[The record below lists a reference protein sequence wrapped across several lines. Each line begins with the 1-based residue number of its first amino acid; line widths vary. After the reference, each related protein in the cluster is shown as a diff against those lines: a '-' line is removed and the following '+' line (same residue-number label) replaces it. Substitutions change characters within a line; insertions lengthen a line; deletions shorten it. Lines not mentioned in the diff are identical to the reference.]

1 MDIPREK
8 TKSNKRY
15 VYGGLAVVGVVL
27 ATLGVSRLDPSA
39 PVVDR
44 ATIWMDTVERGTML
58 REVRGPG
65 TLVPEQIRLIPAVTA
80 GRVERRH
87 LQPGTEVTPET
98 VLLELSNADVQRELL
113 EAERQLTAAQAQYVS
128 LQSTLENQIL
138 NQESLV
144 AQTRSQYREAQ
155 RQVEANEALASQ
167 QLIAPMELQRSRD
180 TAEEL
185 AERLEIER
193 QRLESLRRSQE
204 PQVAAQR
211 SQVSRLREIVAF
223 QRGLVESM
231 KVVAGVAGVLQEL
244 PVEEGQWVTPG
255 LLLARVVQPGRLKA
269 ELRVPETQ
277 ATEVVVGLPAV
288 IDTRNGLIDGRVVRM
303 DPSVQNGTVTVDVAL
318 EGELPRGAR
327 PDLSVEGTIQIDRLD
342 DVLYIG
348 RPTFGQANSTVGL
361 FRLDEDRT
369 QATRAQVRLGAGSVN
384 QVQIVDG
391 LEAGDVVILSDM
403 SNWESADRV
412 RLR

>member
-1 MDIPREK
+1 VDIPREK

-15 VYGGLAVVGVVL
+15 VYGGLAVVAFVL
-27 ATLGVSRLDPSA
+27 ATLGLSRLDPSA

-44 ATIWMDTVERGTML
+44 ATVWMDTVERGTML

-65 TLVPEQIRLIPAVTA
+65 TLVPEQIRMIPAVTA

-87 LQPGTEVTPET
+87 LQPGTEVTAET
-98 VLLELSNADVQRELL
+98 VLLELSNAEVQRELL
-113 EAERQLTAAQAQYVS
+113 EALRQLTAAEAQYVS
-128 LQSTLENQIL
+128 IRSTLENQEL
-138 NQESLV
+138 NQESIV
-144 AQTRSQYREAQ
+144 AQTRSEYREAQ

-193 QRLESLRRSQE
+193 QRLESLRGSRE

-231 KVVAGVAGVLQEL
+231 QVVAGVAGVLQEL

-255 LLLARVVQPGRLKA
+255 MLLARVVQPGRLKA
-269 ELRVPETQ
+269 ELRIPETQ
-277 ATEVVVGLPAV
+277 ATEVVVGLDAV
-288 IDTRNGLIDGRVVRM
+288 VDTRNGLIQGRVVRVN
-303 DPSVQNGTVTVDVAL
+303 PAVQNGTVTVDVAL
-318 EGELPRGAR
+318 EGALPRGAR
-327 PDLSVEGTIQIDRLD
+327 PDLSVEGTIQIDRLE
-342 DVLYIG
+342 DVIYVG
-348 RPTFGQANSTVGL
+348 RPAFGQANSTVSL
-361 FRLDEDRT
+361 FRLDDDRSE
-369 QATRAQVRLGAGSVN
+369 ATRVQARLGAGSVN
-384 QVQIVDG
+384 QVQILDG
-391 LEAGDVVILSDM
+391 LDAGDVVILSDM
-403 SNWESADRV
+403 SNVESADRV

>member
-8 TKSNKRY
+8 KASNKRY
-15 VYGGLAVVGVVL
+15 VYGGLAAVGAVL

-98 VLLELSNADVQRELL
+98 VILELSNADVQRELL
-113 EAERQLTAAQAQYVS
+113 EAERQLTSAQAEYVS
-128 LQSTLENQIL
+128 LRSTLENQIL
-138 NQESLV
+138 TQESLV
-144 AQTRSQYREAQ
+144 AQTRSLYREAQ
-155 RQVEANEALASQ
+155 RQVEANEALAAQ
-167 QLIAPMELQRSRD
+167 QLIATMELQRSRD
-180 TAEEL
+180 TAEEF

-193 QRLESLRRSQE
+193 QRLESLSRSRE
-204 PQVAAQR
+204 PQVEAQR
-211 SQVSRLREIVAF
+211 SQVGRLREIVAF

-231 KVVAGVAGVLQEL
+231 RVIAGVAGVLQEL

-255 LLLARVVQPGRLKA
+255 TMLARVVQPGRLKA
-269 ELRVPETQ
+269 ELRIPETQ
-277 ATEVVVGLPAV
+277 ATEVVVGLPAL
-288 IDTRNGLIDGRVVRM
+288 IDTRNGVVKGRVVRV

-318 EGELPRGAR
+318 EGDLPRGAR
-327 PDLSVEGTIQIDRLD
+327 PDLSVEGTIQIDRLED
-342 DVLYIG
+342 AIYVG
-348 RPTFGQANSTVGL
+348 RPAFGQANSTVGL
-361 FRLDEDRT
+361 FVLDGDASE
-369 QATRAQVRLGAGSVN
+369 ATRVLVRLGAGSVN
-384 QVQIVDG
+384 QVQVMDG
-391 LEAGDVVILSDM
+391 LSEGDVVILSDM
-403 SNWESADRV
+403 SNWESAERV

>member
-15 VYGGLAVVGVVL
+15 VYGGLAIVGAVL
-27 ATLGVSRLDPSA
+27 ATLGLSRLDPSA

-87 LQPGTEVTPET
+87 LQPGTEVTAET

-128 LQSTLENQIL
+128 LQSTLENQVL

-180 TAEEL
+180 TADEL

-204 PQVAAQR
+204 PQVSAQR

-231 KVVAGVAGVLQEL
+231 KVVAGVAGVLQEM

-277 ATEVVVGLPAV
+277 ATEVVVGLDAV
-288 IDTRNGLIDGRVVRM
+288 IDTRNGLIQGRVVRV
-303 DPSVQNGTVTVDVAL
+303 DPAVQNGTVTVDVAL

>member
-1 MDIPREK
+1 VDIPREK

-15 VYGGLAVVGVVL
+15 VYGGLAVVAFVV
-27 ATLGVSRLDPSA
+27 ATLGLSRLDPSA

-44 ATIWMDTVERGTML
+44 ATVWMDTVERGTML

-65 TLVPEQIRLIPAVTA
+65 TLVSEQIRMIPAVTA

-87 LQPGTEVTPET
+87 LQPGTEVTAET
-98 VLLELSNADVQRELL
+98 VLLELSNAEVQRELL
-113 EAERQLTAAQAQYVS
+113 EALRQLTAAEAQYVS
-128 LQSTLENQIL
+128 IRSTLENQEL
-138 NQESLV
+138 NQESIV
-144 AQTRSQYREAQ
+144 AQTRSEYREAQ

-193 QRLESLRRSQE
+193 QRLESLRGSRE

-231 KVVAGVAGVLQEL
+231 QVVAGVAGVLQEL

-255 LLLARVVQPGRLKA
+255 MLLARVVQPGRLKA
-269 ELRVPETQ
+269 ELRIPETQ
-277 ATEVVVGLPAV
+277 ATEVVVGLDAV
-288 IDTRNGLIDGRVVRM
+288 VDTRNGLIQGRVVRVN
-303 DPSVQNGTVTVDVAL
+303 PAVQNGTVTVDVAL
-318 EGELPRGAR
+318 EGALPRGAR
-327 PDLSVEGTIQIDRLD
+327 PDLSV
-342 DVLYIG
+342 
-348 RPTFGQANSTVGL
+348 
-361 FRLDEDRT
+361 
-369 QATRAQVRLGAGSVN
+369 
-384 QVQIVDG
+384 
-391 LEAGDVVILSDM
+391 
-403 SNWESADRV
+403 
-412 RLR
+412 

>member
-1 MDIPREK
+1 VDIPREK

-15 VYGGLAVVGVVL
+15 VYGGLAVVAFVL
-27 ATLGVSRLDPSA
+27 ATLGLSRLDPSA

-44 ATIWMDTVERGTML
+44 ATVWMDTVERGTML

-65 TLVPEQIRLIPAVTA
+65 TLVPEQIRMIPAVTA

-87 LQPGTEVTPET
+87 LQPGTEVTAET
-98 VLLELSNADVQRELL
+98 VLLELSNAEVQRELL
-113 EAERQLTAAQAQYVS
+113 EALRQLTAAEAQYVS
-128 LQSTLENQIL
+128 IRSTLENQEL
-138 NQESLV
+138 NQESIV
-144 AQTRSQYREAQ
+144 AQTRSEYREAQ

-193 QRLESLRRSQE
+193 QRLESLRGSRV

-231 KVVAGVAGVLQEL
+231 QVVAGVAGVLQEL
-244 PVEEGQWVTPG
+244 PVEEGQWVAPG
-255 LLLARVVQPGRLKA
+255 VVLARVVQPGRLKA
-269 ELRVPETQ
+269 ELRIPETQ
-277 ATEVVVGLPAV
+277 ATEVVVGLDAV
-288 IDTRNGLIDGRVVRM
+288 VDTRNGLIQGRVVRVN
-303 DPSVQNGTVTVDVAL
+303 PAVQNGTVTVDVAL
-318 EGELPRGAR
+318 EGALPRGAR
-327 PDLSVEGTIQIDRLD
+327 PDLSVEGTIQIDRLE
-342 DVLYIG
+342 DVIYVG
-348 RPTFGQANSTVGL
+348 RPAFGQANSTVSL
-361 FRLDEDRT
+361 FRLDDDRSE
-369 QATRAQVRLGAGSVN
+369 ATRVQARLGAGSVN
-384 QVQIVDG
+384 QVQILDG
-391 LEAGDVVILSDM
+391 LDAGDVVILSDM
-403 SNWESADRV
+403 SNVESADRV

>member
-1 MDIPREK
+1 VDIPREK

-15 VYGGLAVVGVVL
+15 VYGGLAVVAFVL
-27 ATLGVSRLDPSA
+27 ATLGLSRLDPSA

-44 ATIWMDTVERGTML
+44 ATVWMDTVERGTML

-65 TLVPEQIRLIPAVTA
+65 TLVPEQIRMIPAVTA

-87 LQPGTEVTPET
+87 LQPGTEVTAET
-98 VLLELSNADVQRELL
+98 VLLELSNAEVQRELL
-113 EAERQLTAAQAQYVS
+113 EALRQLTAAEAQYVS
-128 LQSTLENQIL
+128 IRSTLENQEL
-138 NQESLV
+138 NQESIV
-144 AQTRSQYREAQ
+144 AQTRSEYREAQ

-167 QLIAPMELQRSRD
+167 QLIAPMDLQRSRD

-193 QRLESLRRSQE
+193 QRLESLRGSRE

-231 KVVAGVAGVLQEL
+231 QVVAGVAGVLQEL

-255 LLLARVVQPGRLKA
+255 MLLARVVQPGRLKA
-269 ELRVPETQ
+269 ELRIPETQ
-277 ATEVVVGLPAV
+277 ATEVVVGLDAV
-288 IDTRNGLIDGRVVRM
+288 VDTRNGLIQGRVVRVN
-303 DPSVQNGTVTVDVAL
+303 PAVQNGTVTVDVAL
-318 EGELPRGAR
+318 EGALPRGAR
-327 PDLSVEGTIQIDRLD
+327 PDLSVEGTIQIDRLE
-342 DVLYIG
+342 DVIYVG
-348 RPTFGQANSTVGL
+348 RPAFGQANSTVSL
-361 FRLDEDRT
+361 FRLDDDRSE
-369 QATRAQVRLGAGSVN
+369 ATRVQARLGAGSVN
-384 QVQIVDG
+384 QVQILDG
-391 LEAGDVVILSDM
+391 LVAGDVVILSDM
-403 SNWESADRV
+403 SNVESADRV

>member
-1 MDIPREK
+1 VDIPREK
-8 TKSNKRY
+8 TANKKRY
-15 VYGGLAVVGVVL
+15 VYGAVAAAGAVL
-27 ATLGVSRLDPSA
+27 AILGLSRLDPSA

-98 VLLELSNADVQRELL
+98 VILELSNSDVQRELL
-113 EAERQLTAAQAQYVS
+113 EAERQLTSAQAEYVS
-128 LQSTLENQIL
+128 LQSMLENQEL

-144 AQTRSQYREAQ
+144 AQTRSLHREAQ

-185 AERLEIER
+185 AGRLEIER
-193 QRLESLRRSQE
+193 LRLESLRRSRE
-204 PQVAAQR
+204 PQVEAQR
-211 SQVSRLREIVAF
+211 SQVGRLREIVAF

-231 KVVAGVAGVLQEL
+231 SVAAGVAGVLQEL

-255 LLLARVVQPGRLKA
+255 TMLARVVQPGRLKA
-269 ELRVPETQ
+269 ELRIPETQ
-277 ATEVVVGLPAV
+277 ATEVVVGLPAL
-288 IDTRNGLIDGRVVRM
+288 IDTRNGVVRGRVVRV

-318 EGELPRGAR
+318 EGDLPRGAR
-327 PDLSVEGTIQIDRLD
+327 PDLSVEGTIQIDRIED
-342 DVLYIG
+342 AVYVG
-348 RPTFGQANSTVGL
+348 RPAFGQANSTVGL
-361 FRLDEDRT
+361 FVLDEDAT
-369 QATRAQVRLGAGSVN
+369 EATRVLVRLGAGSVN
-384 QVQIVDG
+384 QVQVMDG
-391 LEAGDVVILSDM
+391 LNEGDVVILSDM
-403 SNWESADRV
+403 SNVESAERV
-412 RLR
+412 RIR

>member
-15 VYGGLAVVGVVL
+15 VYGGLAVLALVL
-27 ATLGVSRLDPSA
+27 ATVALSRLDPSA

-98 VLLELSNADVQRELL
+98 IILELSNADVQRELL
-113 EAERQLTAAQAQYVS
+113 EAQRQLTAAEAQYVS
-128 LQSTLENQIL
+128 IRSTLENQEL
-138 NQESLV
+138 NQESIV
-144 AQTRSQYREAQ
+144 AQTRSEYREAQ
-155 RQVEANEALASQ
+155 RQVEANEALAAQ

-193 QRLESLRRSQE
+193 KRLESLRGSRE

-211 SQVSRLREIVAF
+211 SQVARLREIVAF

-231 KVVAGVAGVLQEL
+231 RVVAGVAGVLQEL
-244 PVEEGQWVTPG
+244 PLEEGQWVTPG
-255 LLLARVVQPGRLKA
+255 MLLARVVQPGRLKA
-269 ELRVPETQ
+269 ELRIPETQ
-277 ATEVVVGLPAV
+277 ATEVVVGLDAV

-327 PDLSVEGTIQIDRLD
+327 PDLSVEGTIQIDRLE
-342 DVLYIG
+342 DVVHMG
-348 RPTFGQANSTVGL
+348 RPAFGQANSTVGL
-361 FRLDEDRT
+361 FVLSDDRSE
-369 QATRAQVRLGAGSVN
+369 ATRVQARLGAGSVN
-384 QVQIVDG
+384 QVQVLDG
-391 LEAGDVVILSDM
+391 LSEGDVVILSDM

>member
-1 MDIPREK
+1 VDIPREK
-8 TKSNKRY
+8 TRSNKRY
-15 VYGGLAVVGVVL
+15 VYGGLAVLALVL
-27 ATLGVSRLDPSA
+27 ATVALSRLDPSA

-98 VLLELSNADVQRELL
+98 VILELSNADVQRELL
-113 EAERQLTAAQAQYVS
+113 EAERQLTAAEAQYVS
-128 LQSTLENQIL
+128 IRSTLENQEL
-138 NQESLV
+138 NQESIV

-155 RQVEANEALASQ
+155 RQVEANEALAAQ

-193 QRLESLRRSQE
+193 KRLESLRGSRE

-211 SQVSRLREIVAF
+211 SQVARLREIVAF

-231 KVVAGVAGVLQEL
+231 RVVAGVAGVLQEL
-244 PVEEGQWVTPG
+244 PLEEGQWVTPG
-255 LLLARVVQPGRLKA
+255 MLLARVVQPGRLKA
-269 ELRVPETQ
+269 ELRIPETQ
-277 ATEVVVGLPAV
+277 ATEVVVGLDAV

-327 PDLSVEGTIQIDRLD
+327 PDLSVEGTIQIDRLE
-342 DVLYIG
+342 DVVYMG
-348 RPTFGQANSTVGL
+348 RPAFGQANSTVGL
-361 FRLDEDRT
+361 FVLNDDRSE
-369 QATRAQVRLGAGSVN
+369 ATRVQVRLGAGSVN
-384 QVQIVDG
+384 QVQVLDG
-391 LEAGDVVILSDM
+391 LSEGDVVILSDM
-403 SNWESADRV
+403 SNSESAERV

>member
-8 TKSNKRY
+8 TRSNKRY
-15 VYGGLAVVGVVL
+15 VYGGLAVLALVL
-27 ATLGVSRLDPSA
+27 ATVALSRLDPSA

-98 VLLELSNADVQRELL
+98 VILELSNADVQRELL
-113 EAERQLTAAQAQYVS
+113 EAERQLTAAEAQYVS
-128 LQSTLENQIL
+128 IRSTLENQEL
-138 NQESLV
+138 NQESIV

-155 RQVEANEALASQ
+155 RQVEANEALAAQ

-193 QRLESLRRSQE
+193 KRLESLRGARE

-211 SQVSRLREIVAF
+211 SQVARLREIVAF

-231 KVVAGVAGVLQEL
+231 RVVAGVAGVLQEL
-244 PVEEGQWVTPG
+244 PLEEGQWVTPG
-255 LLLARVVQPGRLKA
+255 MLLARVVQPGRLKA
-269 ELRVPETQ
+269 ELRIPETQ
-277 ATEVVVGLPAV
+277 ATEVVVGLDAV

-327 PDLSVEGTIQIDRLD
+327 PDLSVEGTIQIDRLE
-342 DVLYIG
+342 DVVYMG
-348 RPTFGQANSTVGL
+348 RPAFGQANSTVGL
-361 FRLDEDRT
+361 FVLNDDRSE
-369 QATRAQVRLGAGSVN
+369 ATRVQVRLGAGSVN
-384 QVQIVDG
+384 QVQVLDG
-391 LEAGDVVILSDM
+391 LSEGDVVILSDM
-403 SNWESADRV
+403 SNSESAERV

>member
-1 MDIPREK
+1 VDIPREK

-15 VYGGLAVVGVVL
+15 VYGGLAVVAFVL
-27 ATLGVSRLDPSA
+27 ATLGLSRLDPSA

-44 ATIWMDTVERGTML
+44 ATVWMDTVERGTML

-65 TLVPEQIRLIPAVTA
+65 TLVPEQIRMIPAVTA

-87 LQPGTEVTPET
+87 LQPGTEVTAET
-98 VLLELSNADVQRELL
+98 VLLELSNAEVQRELL
-113 EAERQLTAAQAQYVS
+113 EALRQLTAAEAQYVS
-128 LQSTLENQIL
+128 IRSTLENQEL
-138 NQESLV
+138 NQESIV
-144 AQTRSQYREAQ
+144 AQTRSEYREAQ

-167 QLIAPMELQRSRD
+167 QLIAPMDLQRSRD

-193 QRLESLRRSQE
+193 QRLESLRGSRE

-231 KVVAGVAGVLQEL
+231 QVVAGVAGVLQEL

-255 LLLARVVQPGRLKA
+255 MLLARVVQPGRLKA
-269 ELRVPETQ
+269 ELRIPETQ
-277 ATEVVVGLPAV
+277 ATEVVVGLDAV
-288 IDTRNGLIDGRVVRM
+288 VDTRNGLIQGRVVRVN
-303 DPSVQNGTVTVDVAL
+303 PAVQNGTVTVDVAL
-318 EGELPRGAR
+318 EGALPRGAR
-327 PDLSVEGTIQIDRLD
+327 PDLSVEGTIQIDRLE
-342 DVLYIG
+342 DVIYVG
-348 RPTFGQANSTVGL
+348 RPAFGQANSTVSL
-361 FRLDEDRT
+361 FRLDDDRSE
-369 QATRAQVRLGAGSVN
+369 ATRVQARLGAGSVN
-384 QVQIVDG
+384 QVQILDG
-391 LEAGDVVILSDM
+391 LDAGDVVILSDM
-403 SNWESADRV
+403 SNVESADRV

>member
-1 MDIPREK
+1 VDIPREK
-8 TKSNKRY
+8 KKSNKRY

-27 ATLGVSRLDPSA
+27 ATLGLSRLDPSA

-80 GRVERRH
+80 GRVERRY
-87 LQPGTEVTPET
+87 LQPGTEVTAET
-98 VLLELSNADVQRELL
+98 VLLELSNAEVQRELL

-128 LQSTLENQIL
+128 LQSTLENQVL

-231 KVVAGVAGVLQEL
+231 KVVAGVAGVLQEM

-277 ATEVVVGLPAV
+277 ATEVVVGLAAV
-288 IDTRNGLIDGRVVRM
+288 IDTRNGLIQGRVVRV
-303 DPSVQNGTVTVDVAL
+303 DPAVQNGTVTVDVAL
-318 EGELPRGAR
+318 ESELPQGAR

-342 DVLYIG
+342 DVLHIG

-369 QATRAQVRLGAGSVN
+369 EATRVQVRLGAGSVN

-391 LEAGDVVILSDM
+391 LDAGDVVILSDM

>member
-8 TKSNKRY
+8 TRSNKRY
-15 VYGGLAVVGVVL
+15 VYGGLAVLALVL
-27 ATLGVSRLDPSA
+27 ATVALSRLDPSA

-98 VLLELSNADVQRELL
+98 VILELSNADVQRELL
-113 EAERQLTAAQAQYVS
+113 EAERQLTAAEAQYVS
-128 LQSTLENQIL
+128 IRSTLENQEL
-138 NQESLV
+138 NQESIV
-144 AQTRSQYREAQ
+144 AQTRSEYREAQ
-155 RQVEANEALASQ
+155 RQVDANEALAAQ

-193 QRLESLRRSQE
+193 KRLESLRGSRE

-211 SQVSRLREIVAF
+211 SQVARLREIVAF

-231 KVVAGVAGVLQEL
+231 RVVAGVAGVLQEL
-244 PVEEGQWVTPG
+244 PLEEGQWVTPG
-255 LLLARVVQPGRLKA
+255 MLLARVVQPGRLKA
-269 ELRVPETQ
+269 ELRIPETQ
-277 ATEVVVGLPAV
+277 ATEVVVGLDAV

-327 PDLSVEGTIQIDRLD
+327 PDLSVEGTIQIDRLE
-342 DVLYIG
+342 DVVYMG
-348 RPTFGQANSTVGL
+348 RPAFGQANSTVGL
-361 FRLDEDRT
+361 FVLSDDRSE
-369 QATRAQVRLGAGSVN
+369 ATRVQVRLGAGSVN
-384 QVQIVDG
+384 QVQVLDG
-391 LEAGDVVILSDM
+391 LSEGDVVILSDM
-403 SNWESADRV
+403 SNSESAERV

>member
-15 VYGGLAVVGVVL
+15 VYGGLAVLALVL
-27 ATLGVSRLDPSA
+27 ATVAVSRLDPSA

-98 VLLELSNADVQRELL
+98 VILELSNADVQRELL
-113 EAERQLTAAQAQYVS
+113 EAERQLTAAEAQYVS
-128 LQSTLENQIL
+128 IRSTLENQEL
-138 NQESLV
+138 NQESIV
-144 AQTRSQYREAQ
+144 AQTRSEYREAQ
-155 RQVEANEALASQ
+155 RQVEANEALAAQ

-193 QRLESLRRSQE
+193 KRLESLRGSRE

-211 SQVSRLREIVAF
+211 SQVARLREIVAF
-223 QRGLVESM
+223 QQGLVESM
-231 KVVAGVAGVLQEL
+231 RVVAGVAGVLQEL
-244 PVEEGQWVTPG
+244 PLEEGQWVTPG
-255 LLLARVVQPGRLKA
+255 MLLARVVQPGRLKA
-269 ELRVPETQ
+269 ELRIPETQ
-277 ATEVVVGLPAV
+277 ATEVVVGLDAV

-327 PDLSVEGTIQIDRLD
+327 PDLSVEGTIQIDRLE
-342 DVLYIG
+342 DVVYMG
-348 RPTFGQANSTVGL
+348 RPAFGQANSTVGL
-361 FRLDEDRT
+361 FVLNDDRSE
-369 QATRAQVRLGAGSVN
+369 ATRVQARLGAGSVN
-384 QVQIVDG
+384 QVQVLDG
-391 LEAGDVVILSDM
+391 LSEGDVVILSDM
-403 SNWESADRV
+403 SNVESAERV

>member
-8 TKSNKRY
+8 KANRKRY
-15 VYGGLAVVGVVL
+15 VYGGLAAVGAVL

-98 VLLELSNADVQRELL
+98 VILELSNADVQRELL
-113 EAERQLTAAQAQYVS
+113 EAERQLTSAQAEYVS
-128 LQSTLENQIL
+128 LRSTLENQIL
-138 NQESLV
+138 TQESLV
-144 AQTRSQYREAQ
+144 AQTRSLYREAQ
-155 RQVEANEALASQ
+155 RQVEANEALAAQ
-167 QLIAPMELQRSRD
+167 QLIATMELQRSRD
-180 TAEEL
+180 TAEEF

-193 QRLESLRRSQE
+193 QRLESLSRSRE
-204 PQVAAQR
+204 PQVEAQR
-211 SQVSRLREIVAF
+211 SQVGRLREIVAF

-231 KVVAGVAGVLQEL
+231 RVIAGVAGVLQEL

-255 LLLARVVQPGRLKA
+255 TMLARVVQPGRLKA
-269 ELRVPETQ
+269 ELRIPETQ
-277 ATEVVVGLPAV
+277 ATEVVVGLPAL
-288 IDTRNGLIDGRVVRM
+288 IDTRNGVVEGRVVRV

-318 EGELPRGAR
+318 EGDLPRGAR
-327 PDLSVEGTIQIDRLD
+327 PDLSVEGTIQIDRLED
-342 DVLYIG
+342 AIYVG
-348 RPTFGQANSTVGL
+348 RPAFGQANSTVGL
-361 FRLDEDRT
+361 FVLDGDASE
-369 QATRAQVRLGAGSVN
+369 ATRVLVRLGAGSVN
-384 QVQIVDG
+384 QVQVMDG
-391 LEAGDVVILSDM
+391 LSEGDVVILSDM
-403 SNWESADRV
+403 SNWESAERV

>member
-15 VYGGLAVVGVVL
+15 VYGGLAVAGVVL
-27 ATLGVSRLDPSA
+27 ATVGLSRLDPSA

-44 ATIWMDTVERGTML
+44 ATIWTDTVERGTML

-80 GRVERRH
+80 GRIERRH
-87 LQPGTEVTPET
+87 LQPGTDVTPET

-128 LQSTLENQIL
+128 TQSTLENQVL
-138 NQESLV
+138 NQESIV

-155 RQVEANEALASQ
+155 RQVEANEALAEQ
-167 QLIAPMELQRSRD
+167 ELIAPMELQRSRD
-180 TAEEL
+180 SADEL

-193 QRLESLRRSQE
+193 KRLESLRRSLE

-211 SQVSRLREIVAF
+211 SQVGRLREIVAF

-231 KVVAGVAGVLQEL
+231 QVEAGVAGVLQEL

-255 LLLARVVQPGRLKA
+255 MLLARVVQPGRLKA
-269 ELRVPETQ
+269 ELRIPETQ

-288 IDTRNGLIDGRVVRM
+288 IDTRNGLIEGRVVRV
-303 DPSVQNGTVTVDVAL
+303 DPAVQNGTVTVDVAL
-318 EGELPRGAR
+318 DGELPRGAR
-327 PDLSVEGTIQIDRLD
+327 PDLSVEGTIQIDRLE
-342 DVLYIG
+342 DVVHVG
-348 RPTFGQANSTVGL
+348 RPVFGQANSSVGL
-361 FRLDEDRT
+361 FVLSDDR
-369 QATRAQVRLGAGSVN
+369 QEATRTQVRLGVGSVN
-384 QVQIVDG
+384 QVQVLDG
-391 LEAGDVVILSDM
+391 LAEGDVVILSDM
-403 SNWESADRV
+403 SNLENADRV

>member
-8 TKSNKRY
+8 TRSNKRY
-15 VYGGLAVVGVVL
+15 VYGGLAVLALVL
-27 ATLGVSRLDPSA
+27 ATVALSRLDPSA

-98 VLLELSNADVQRELL
+98 VILELSNADVQRELL
-113 EAERQLTAAQAQYVS
+113 EAERQLTAAEAQYVS
-128 LQSTLENQIL
+128 IRSTLENQEL
-138 NQESLV
+138 NQESIV

-155 RQVEANEALASQ
+155 RQVEANEALAAQ

-193 QRLESLRRSQE
+193 KRLESLRGSRE

-211 SQVSRLREIVAF
+211 SQVARLREIVAF

-231 KVVAGVAGVLQEL
+231 RVVAGVAGVLQEL
-244 PVEEGQWVTPG
+244 PLEEGQWVTPG
-255 LLLARVVQPGRLKA
+255 MLLARVVQPGRLKA
-269 ELRVPETQ
+269 ELRIPETQ
-277 ATEVVVGLPAV
+277 ATEVVVGLDAV

-327 PDLSVEGTIQIDRLD
+327 PDLSIEGTIQIDRLE
-342 DVLYIG
+342 DVVYMG
-348 RPTFGQANSTVGL
+348 RPAFGQANSTVGL
-361 FRLDEDRT
+361 FVLSDDRSE
-369 QATRAQVRLGAGSVN
+369 ATRVQVRLGAGSVN
-384 QVQIVDG
+384 QVQVLDG
-391 LEAGDVVILSDM
+391 LSEGDVVILSDM
-403 SNWESADRV
+403 SNSESAERV

>member
-8 TKSNKRY
+8 TTNKKRY
-15 VYGGLAVVGVVL
+15 VYGAVAAAGAVL
-27 ATLGVSRLDPSA
+27 ATLGLSRLDPSA

-80 GRVERRH
+80 GRIERRH

-98 VLLELSNADVQRELL
+98 VILELSNADVQRELL
-113 EAERQLTAAQAQYVS
+113 EAERQLTSAQAEYVS
-128 LQSTLENQIL
+128 LQSMLENQVL
-138 NQESLV
+138 NQKSVV
-144 AQTRSQYREAQ
+144 AQTRSLHREAQ

-193 QRLESLRRSQE
+193 LRLESLRRSRE
-204 PQVAAQR
+204 PQVEAQR
-211 SQVSRLREIVAF
+211 SQVGRLREIVAF

-231 KVVAGVAGVLQEL
+231 KVAAGVAGVLQEL

-255 LLLARVVQPGRLKA
+255 TMLARVVQPGRLKA
-269 ELRVPETQ
+269 ELRIPETQ
-277 ATEVVVGLPAV
+277 ATEVVVGLPAL
-288 IDTRNGLIDGRVVRM
+288 IDTRNGVVRGRVVRV

-318 EGELPRGAR
+318 EGDLPRGAR
-327 PDLSVEGTIQIDRLD
+327 PDLSVEGTIQIDRIED
-342 DVLYIG
+342 AVYVG
-348 RPTFGQANSTVGL
+348 RPAFGQANSTVGL
-361 FRLDEDRT
+361 FVLDEDAT
-369 QATRAQVRLGAGSVN
+369 EATRVLVRLGAGSVN
-384 QVQIVDG
+384 QVQVMEG
-391 LEAGDVVILSDM
+391 LNEGDVVILSDM
-403 SNWESADRV
+403 SNWESAERV
-412 RLR
+412 RIR

>member
-8 TKSNKRY
+8 KANRKRY
-15 VYGGLAVVGVVL
+15 VYGGLAAVGAVL

-98 VLLELSNADVQRELL
+98 VILELSNADVQRELL
-113 EAERQLTAAQAQYVS
+113 EAERQLTSAQAEYVS
-128 LQSTLENQIL
+128 LRSTLENQIL
-138 NQESLV
+138 TQESLV
-144 AQTRSQYREAQ
+144 AQTRSLYREAQ
-155 RQVEANEALASQ
+155 RQVEANEALAAQ
-167 QLIAPMELQRSRD
+167 QLIATMELQRSRD
-180 TAEEL
+180 TAEEF

-193 QRLESLRRSQE
+193 QRLESLSRSRE
-204 PQVAAQR
+204 PQVEAQR
-211 SQVSRLREIVAF
+211 SQVGRLREIVAF

-231 KVVAGVAGVLQEL
+231 RVTAGVAGVLQEL

-255 LLLARVVQPGRLKA
+255 TMLARVVQPGRLKA
-269 ELRVPETQ
+269 ELRIPETQ
-277 ATEVVVGLPAV
+277 ATEVVVGLPAL
-288 IDTRNGLIDGRVVRM
+288 IDTRNGVVEGRVVRV

-318 EGELPRGAR
+318 EGDLPRGAR
-327 PDLSVEGTIQIDRLD
+327 PDLSVEGTIQIDRLED
-342 DVLYIG
+342 AIYVG
-348 RPTFGQANSTVGL
+348 RPAFGQANSTVGL
-361 FRLDEDRT
+361 FVLDGDASE
-369 QATRAQVRLGAGSVN
+369 ATRVLVRLGAGSVN
-384 QVQIVDG
+384 QVQVMDG
-391 LEAGDVVILSDM
+391 LSEGDVVILSDM
-403 SNWESADRV
+403 SNWESAERV